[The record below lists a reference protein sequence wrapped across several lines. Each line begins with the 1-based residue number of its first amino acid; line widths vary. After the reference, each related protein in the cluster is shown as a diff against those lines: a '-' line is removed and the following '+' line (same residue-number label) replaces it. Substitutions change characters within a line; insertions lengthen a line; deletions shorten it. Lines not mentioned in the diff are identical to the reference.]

1 MIPDTDRK
9 INHILKIIASSQR
22 PIGSVEIS
30 TRLKELGINLTERT
44 VRHYLKMLT
53 EKGLVKVFWKEGR
66 VITKKGEEEIKN
78 ILVSDKVGMIS
89 AHIETM
95 AYSMDF
101 DLEEKAGRLILNLSF
116 FHKSDFPKALKIMRE
131 VFAKKLS
138 MGDMV
143 AVAESGQEIG
153 GVTVPK
159 GKVAFGT
166 LCGVN
171 LNGILLKQAIP
182 VGSSFG
188 GVLQIEGGQPLRFTE
203 LISYS
208 GSTVDPHEVFIRS
221 KMTSVRE
228 AAKGSGKILAGS
240 REIPAGSRQRAKE
253 IIEKME
259 TAGLGRVL
267 FMGEPSSAVL
277 GMPGGLERVGIVIPG
292 GLNPVAAAG
301 EWGIETESKA
311 LSCLIDYSELKS
323 FWDL

>member
-1 MIPDTDRK
+1 
-9 INHILKIIASSQR
+9 
-22 PIGSVEIS
+22 
-30 TRLKELGINLTERT
+30 
-44 VRHYLKMLT
+44 MLT
-53 EKGLVKVFWKEGR
+53 EKGLVKVYWKEGR
-66 VITKKGEEEIKN
+66 VITQKGKEELKN
-78 ILVSDKVGMIS
+78 VLVSDKVGMIS

-95 AYSMDF
+95 AYNMDF
-101 DLEEKAGRLILNLSF
+101 DLEAKTGHLILNLSF

-131 VFAKKLS
+131 VFTNKFS
-138 MGDMV
+138 MGEMV
-143 AVAESGQEIG
+143 AVAEGGQEIG
-153 GVTVPK
+153 GLIVPK

-182 VGSSFG
+182 VSSSFG
-188 GVLQIEGGQPLRFTE
+188 GVLQIERGQPLRFTE

-228 AAKGSGKILAGS
+228 AAKGSGKILAGI
-240 REIPAGSRQRAKE
+240 REIPAGSRQKAKE
-253 IIEKME
+253 IIEKIE

-292 GLNPVAAAG
+292 GLNPVAAVE
-301 EWGIETESKA
+301 EWGIETESRA
-311 LSCLIDYSELKS
+311 LSCLVNYSALKS
-323 FWDL
+323 FWELYRLILN